1 MPASPRLTRFLLG
14 VALLLGGSLLFGQT
28 GWTPSTDFL
37 QRMSD
42 DERLATG
49 VHELSEQEKANLEN
63 LVAYEVASARA
74 GNVTGFAGTFS
85 SRRSEDQLKATGI
98 DRLSEEQRERL
109 DQHVA
114 GYLADTPRVPY
125 ISRHERVSG
134 SAART
139 EADEAMQGQGPVLRV
154 NGEVSIT
161 VGGSSAG
168 SYYGGSA
175 TTVIS
180 NQSGSFRAAVRV
192 DTMKG
197 NVPYYDYYDYRY
209 PRSRL
214 QRSTLRP

>member
-1 MPASPRLTRFLLG
+1 MPASPRFSR
-14 VALLLGGSLLFGQT
+14 LLLWVVLSLGGGMVYGEA

-37 QRMSD
+37 QRMT
-42 DERLATG
+42 EEEQLATG
-49 VHELSEQEKANLEN
+49 VHELTEQEQANLEN

-74 GNVTGFAGTFS
+74 GNVTGFAGSFS

-98 DRLSEEQRERL
+98 DRLSEDQVERL

-125 ISRHERVSG
+125 ISRHERVTG
-134 SAART
+134 PGARS
-139 EADEAMQGQGPVLRV
+139 EGDEVVQGQGPLLRV
-154 NGEVSIT
+154 NGEISVT
-161 VGGSSAG
+161 VGSSRAG

-180 NQSGSFRAAVRV
+180 NRSGSFRAAVRV

-197 NVPYYDYYDYRY
+197 DLPYYDYYDYRY

-214 QRSTLRP
+214 QRSVLLP